1 MRASL
6 YLRDVSVEFPIYSGG
21 SRSLKKLLFHS
32 TTQGN
37 LARDASDRIT
47 VMALNGITLDI
58 KHGDRLAIIGA
69 NGAGKSTLLK
79 VLAGIYAPTGGPRHA
94 TRRAPAPP
102 APPARPDPPPTR
114 APHIRFPGLVI

>member
-1 MRASL
+1 MTASIC
-6 YLRDVSVEFPIYSGG
+6 LRDVSVEFPIYSGG
-21 SRSLKKLLFHS
+21 SRSLKKLLFNS

-47 VMALNGITLDI
+47 VLALSGITLDI

-79 VLAGIYAPTGGPRHA
+79 VLAGIYAPTGGRVRASGPGSV
-94 TRRAPAPP
+94 RRSASVAPQPQA
-102 APPARPDPPPTR
+102 A
-114 APHIRFPGLVI
+114 